1 TDYEQEDVAEYST
14 DVYGGGVNFG
24 YPIDNFSRLNF
35 GLGYS
40 NTRIKP
46 GFDPVQ
52 EILDFIE
59 AEGEEFSVFS
69 LTGSWNRSTLNR
81 GVFPTRGLSQII
93 NLELALPSISD
104 AEYFKVK
111 YGINY
116 YLPLDSQ
123 HNWVL
128 RLRSEIGYGDGYG
141 DSNQLPFFE
150 NYYAGGFEIG
160 RASCRER
167 GETW

>member
-1 TDYEQEDVAEYST
+1 INRSESVKGASFSYLNPYYTVDGVSRGFNLYYRETDYEQEDVAEYST

-35 GLGYS
+35 GLGNS

-81 GVFPTRGLSQII
+81 GVFPTR
-93 NLELALPSISD
+93 
-104 AEYFKVK
+104 
-111 YGINY
+111 
-116 YLPLDSQ
+116 
-123 HNWVL
+123 
-128 RLRSEIGYGDGYG
+128 
-141 DSNQLPFFE
+141 
-150 NYYAGGFEIG
+150 EIG
-160 RASCRER
+160 RASGRE
-167 GETW
+167 